1 MEIMS
6 DSAPNFSLSYR
17 QEVLS
22 KLFDYIRS
30 TESCYLI
37 GAASI
42 GKTRLLDFLM
52 FPEVKRHY
60 LGEEAARTWIVRVDL
75 NRLIPKK
82 DEIFSFFE
90 LMLSSLV
97 LEFSKQEGQEFEEI
111 KVELAGLDSQVIQS
125 GDPLLAVRF
134 FEWEVTK
141 LCQMQKYKIC
151 FLFDE
156 IDEFYKKASREIFAL
171 LRAVRDANK
180 PYLCYALL
188 LRNLPEKLRKPS
200 EVESFYELHSRNLI
214 GIGPFSREDTLEI
227 IRQIADRR
235 RQNLQPEIRE
245 WLAATS
251 GGHPGL
257 VQALLSTIIDTPASQ
272 ARLNEIEWFAEQEL
286 IKEECRKIWNG
297 LTDEERAGLK
307 AYFEGNTGLPLP
319 TLKILHAKGLL
330 KRDSN
335 ACFSPL
341 FERYIKEL

>member
-1 MEIMS
+1 MS
-6 DSAPNFSLSYR
+6 ETAPKIPLSYR

-52 FPEVKRHY
+52 FPEVKQHY
-60 LGEEAARTWIVRVDL
+60 LREEADRTWIVRVDL
-75 NRLIPKK
+75 NRLIPNK

-97 LEFSKQEGQEFEEI
+97 LEFSKQEGQEFEGI
-111 KVELAGLDSQVIQS
+111 QVELAALDSQVIQS

-134 FEWEVTK
+134 FELEVTK
-141 LCQMQKYKIC
+141 LCQVQKYKIC

-156 IDEFYKKASREIFAL
+156 IDDTYKKASREIFAL
-171 LRAVRDANK
+171 LRAIRDANK
-180 PYLCYALL
+180 PYLCYALF

-214 GIGPFSREDTLEI
+214 GIGPYSREDTLEI
-227 IRQIADRR
+227 IRQIAERR
-235 RQNLQPEIRE
+235 RQNFQPEIHN
-245 WLAATS
+245 WLAITS
-251 GGHPGL
+251 GGHPGF
-257 VQALLSTIIDTPASQ
+257 VQALMSTIIDNPASQ
-272 ARLNEIEWFAEQEL
+272 SRLNEIKWFAEQEL
-286 IKEECRKIWNG
+286 VKEECRKIWTG

-307 AYFEGNTGLPLP
+307 AFFEGNTDLPQQ

-341 FERYIKEL
+341 FEWYIKDL